1 MVIHV
6 RQQKTNNSSMSAK
19 SFFLLLFVVLLSC
32 TNNQQSQ
39 KDDKNQV
46 VSNSAVTNFE
56 KLIGKDYLI
65 DDQHSYLG
73 FKIKYFGFSPVRGR
87 FNEFDGTAFYDP
99 DNLNSLSVT
108 LFIDIRTINTGDET
122 RDEDLKREGTWFDA
136 ENYPFAKFQSK
147 KTVPYEDGSF
157 DLIGDLTIKGITRE
171 IVMEFEEPTPISRD
185 WAKNEQVDF
194 SGKSKINRQDFDVFG
209 GTFWSSVME
218 NGLTQL
224 SDEVELEIDIHM
236 RRADYQARY
245 EDAEEG
251 DTDKLILDIIKSEGI
266 ESGLSAIV
274 EFYSRE
280 ELRAGTL
287 STIGNTLN
295 EWEMY
300 EEAGQIFSKKEEL
313 FGSSEATLNQLGIN
327 YLFLEEW
334 EEAKKKFQES
344 VEEDSINSR
353 ALEYLRL
360 KANL

>member
-1 MVIHV
+1 M
-6 RQQKTNNSSMSAK
+6 NAK
-19 SFFLLLFVVLLSC
+19 SVLSLLLVILFSC
-32 TNNQQSQ
+32 AKNQQSDQ
-39 KDDKNQV
+39 DVKNQV
-46 VSNSAVTNFE
+46 APSSATTNFE
-56 KLIGKDYLI
+56 EYIGKDYLI

-87 FNEFDGTAFYDP
+87 FNEFDGTVFYDP

-136 ENYPFAKFQSK
+136 ENYLFAKFQSK
-147 KTVPYEDGSF
+147 RTVPYEDGSF
-157 DLIGDLTIKGITRE
+157 DLIGDLTIKGITKE
-171 IVMEFEEPTPISRD
+171 ILVEFEEPTPISRD

-194 SGKSKINRQDFDVFG
+194 SGKSKINRQDFEVFG

-236 RRADYQARY
+236 RRADYLARY

-251 DTDKLILDIIKSEGI
+251 DTDKLILDLIKSEGI

-274 EFYSRE
+274 DFYAQE
-280 ELRAGTL
+280 ELRAGIL
-287 STIGNTLN
+287 STIGYTLN
-295 EWEMY
+295 ARRMY
-300 EEAGQIFSKKEEL
+300 EEAEQIFSKKEEL
-313 FGSSEATLNQLGIN
+313 YGVSEATLNQQGIN
-327 YLFLEEW
+327 YLFQKESEK
-334 EEAKKKFQES
+334 AKKKFEES
-344 VEEDSINSR
+344 VEADSINSR